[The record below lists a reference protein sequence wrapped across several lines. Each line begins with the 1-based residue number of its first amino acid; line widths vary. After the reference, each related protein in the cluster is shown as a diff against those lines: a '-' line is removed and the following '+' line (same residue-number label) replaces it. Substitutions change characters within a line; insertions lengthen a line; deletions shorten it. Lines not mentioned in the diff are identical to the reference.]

1 MRIGI
6 IGSGNIG
13 GTLARLLAGA
23 GHEVVLANSRGPES
37 LAGLVAEIGPA
48 ATAATPAGAAAAG
61 DVVVLAVPFGV
72 QYPDMPIGGLAGKV
86 VVDATNYYA
95 GRDGAFPDLAS
106 GATTSSELVAA
117 ALPGAKVVKAF
128 NTIHFRHLANDGL
141 PAGTPGRRA
150 IPIAGDDA
158 AAKGTVAALIDQ
170 IGFDS
175 YDVGPLASGRRFD
188 PGTPLFN
195 VALTRDE
202 VAAALA

>member
-1 MRIGI
+1 MRIGL

-48 ATAATPAGAAAAG
+48 ASAATPAGAAEAG
-61 DVVVLAVPFGV
+61 EVVVVAIPFFR
-72 QYPDMPIGGLAGKV
+72 YPDLPAAALAGTI

-95 GRDGAFPDLAS
+95 GRDGSFPDIEA
-106 GATTSSELVAA
+106 GRTGSSELLAA
-117 ALPGAKVVKAF
+117 VLPGATVVKAF
-128 NTIHFRHLANDGL
+128 NTIHFRHLAGDGV
-141 PAGTPGRRA
+141 PARTPGRRA
-150 IPIAGDDA
+150 IPIAGDDPA
-158 AAKGTVAALIDQ
+158 SKATVAGLIDE
-170 IGFDS
+170 IGFDA
-175 YDVGPLASGRRFD
+175 YDVGSLADGRRFD

-195 VALTRDE
+195 VALTADE